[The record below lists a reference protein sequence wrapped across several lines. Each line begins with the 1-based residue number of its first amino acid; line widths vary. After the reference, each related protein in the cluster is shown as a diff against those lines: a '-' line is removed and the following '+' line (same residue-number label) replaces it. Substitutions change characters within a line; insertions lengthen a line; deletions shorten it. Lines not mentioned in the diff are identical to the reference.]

1 MCLSCGVFGCF
12 AVAFGFSRNIGCFFG
27 CPKLFQVFFPFV
39 CGWSGSL
46 SSSARFTLHP
56 VVSFLCMLLKIV

>member
-1 MCLSCGVFGCF
+1 MVCLVVLLLPLASQGTLVVFLVVQNCF
-12 AVAFGFSRNIGCFFG
+12 RF
-27 CPKLFQVFFPFV
+27 FFPFV

-46 SSSARFTLHP
+46 SSSACFTLHP